1 VLQHYFLRAG
11 SALTAEIGLK
21 NTISIHFFHY
31 ATVKEW
37 RWLFGLQNNLDFKG
51 IRLSV
56 FSIGTQNISYRHDF
70 LAKTGNSARFM
81 VSNSRF
87 NGLRDEADLEFVLTG
102 YDQEWSIWEENDTSA
117 IYCLNNLRHI

>member
-1 VLQHYFLRAG
+1 V
-11 SALTAEIGLK
+11 
-21 NTISIHFFHY
+21 
-31 ATVKEW
+31 TVKEW
-37 RWLFGLQNNLDFKG
+37 RWLLGLQNNLDFKG

-70 LAKTGNSARFM
+70 LAKTGNSHISARFM

-87 NGLRDEADLEFVLTG
+87 NGLRDEADREFVLTG

-117 IYCLNNLRHI
+117 IYCLTLV